1 MRNALWLL
9 ALMVCGASGSA
20 HAYPFMI
27 RHGYTQCATCH
38 TDPSG
43 GTLLNE
49 YGRAQ
54 SELLLSSI
62 YGGGDQLSDS
72 EETEPT
78 AGRFLGFAALPSWFR
93 LGGWVREGYIWNAV
107 DGRIVDRR
115 LLQMRADV
123 GADLRIGAFRA
134 AAELGYSSA
143 DATPFT
149 QLAQI
154 TRSTTGPNLI
164 GREFWLG
171 VETSGG
177 DGLLRAGRINI
188 PFGLRNLEHTSF
200 VRLATQTDA
209 NDDQTYGVAFAIS
222 KRTWRAEVMALLGNL
237 SVHPDAYRERGGAG
251 YLELSLAPTAAV
263 GISAL
268 AARTDASLVTR
279 HPTLRQAYGGFAR
292 VSPWQPL
299 VVQVEADLV
308 LNKQLGGGPQDVG
321 HAEWL
326 QTDVEV
332 FRGLHL
338 IGALEGRKT
347 GATPVLEKGAWGG
360 LWWFAVPHLDVRAD
374 VIERWSEGPSTLTY
388 LVQVNG
394 YL

>member
-1 MRNALWLL
+1 MRPALSLGVLVVL
-9 ALMVCGASGSA
+9 AASSTA

-27 RHGYTQCATCH
+27 REGYTQCATCH

-54 SELLLSSI
+54 SELLLSST
-62 YGGGDQLSDS
+62 YGHSDAQSDS
-72 EETEPT
+72 EEAEPT
-78 AGRFLGFAALPSWFR
+78 AGRFLGFAALPSWLR

-107 DGRIVDRR
+107 DGRFVDRR

-123 GADLRIGAFRA
+123 GADLKIGAFRA

-143 DATPFT
+143 DATSFT

-154 TRSTTGPNLI
+154 TRSADGPNLI
-164 GREFWLG
+164 GREFWAG

-177 DGLLRAGRINI
+177 AGLLRAGRINV

-200 VRLATQTDA
+200 VRTATQTDI
-209 NDDQTYGVAFAIS
+209 NEDQTYGVAYAIS
-222 KRTWRAEVMALLGNL
+222 RPTWRTEVMALLGNL
-237 SVHPDAYRERGGAG
+237 SVHPDAYRERGAAG
-251 YLELSLAPTAAV
+251 YLELSLSPTTAL

-268 AARTDASLVTR
+268 AARTDASLVTKL
-279 HPTLRQAYGGFAR
+279 PTLRQAYGGFAR
-292 VSPWQPL
+292 MSPWRPL
-299 VVQVEADLV
+299 VIQLEADVL
-308 LNKQLGGGPQDVG
+308 LNKELGVGPQDVG

-326 QTDVEV
+326 QADIEV
-332 FRGLHL
+332 VRGLHVL
-338 IGALEGRKT
+338 GALEGTKT
-347 GATPVLEKGAWGG
+347 GATPLQTGVWGG
-360 LWWFAVPHLDVRAD
+360 LWWFAVPHIDLRAD
-374 VIERWSEGPSTLTY
+374 VVQRWGNGPSTLTF
-388 LVQVNG
+388 LVQANV